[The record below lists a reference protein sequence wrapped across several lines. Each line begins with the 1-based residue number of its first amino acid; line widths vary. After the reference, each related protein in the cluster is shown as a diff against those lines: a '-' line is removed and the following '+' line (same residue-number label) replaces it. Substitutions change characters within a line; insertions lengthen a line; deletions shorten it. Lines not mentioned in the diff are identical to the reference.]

1 MISSTTIALIA
12 ATVSLASAQSDPSTG
27 SSPACLNLET
37 ASEASAFARGV
48 QLMSLQKGT
57 VNAICFAGGSVK
69 LDAVPD
75 IVQVFASDP
84 ASISGKFTDAAGAV
98 TPLRCEFPKDS
109 ITELL
114 KSVRSHF

>member
-1 MISSTTIALIA
+1 MISSTPSLSSPRPCRWQAHNQTRPPA
-12 ATVSLASAQSDPSTG
+12 A
-27 SSPACLNLET
+27 SPACLNLET

-84 ASISGKFTDAAGAV
+84 ACDFGQVHRRRWRRHAAAMRISERFD
-98 TPLRCEFPKDS
+98 
-109 ITELL
+109 
-114 KSVRSHF
+114 H